1 MWHLFC
7 LVARHGHEIWERA
20 MQVAIELIAARI
32 LGEDIAYVV
41 HNAPCGR
48 ATDPDTRVRAELAVH
63 FPTLWLRRAIVRPA
77 GWRYEDARVVLTY
90 LAYSDELT
98 TAQLPLRIPILAVE
112 NVRTGIAGVTARA
125 MRELARSAHEEPQ
138 RFQRVLR
145 ASTLAA
151 LGDLIAQHDGARA
164 RAAG

>member
-1 MWHLFC
+1 
-7 LVARHGHEIWERA
+7 

-41 HNAPCGR
+41 HTAPCDR

-90 LAYSDELT
+90 LAYSDEFT
-98 TAQLPLRIPILAVE
+98 TVQLPLRIPIPAVR
-112 NVRTGIAGVTARA
+112 NVRTGIASVTARA
-125 MRELARSAHEEPQ
+125 MRELARSAHDEPQ
-138 RFQRVLR
+138 RFRRALRV
-145 ASTLAA
+145 STFDTLAA
-151 LGDLIAQHDGARA
+151 LTAQHDGARA